1 MIFVRV
7 TAKALMLPH
16 FFNLR
21 SAALAIVFGVM
32 AMQADP
38 AQQMAGGPQTQATQ
52 PPGQPPATA
61 AAAGTVPETA
71 PAEDITEEQLRQMLV
86 GKPLFLRGGYLANHL
101 TFGADGVL
109 ASESPRGS
117 YTLCAIEIE
126 NVHLTKRKL
135 ELTGQRY
142 GLHFLG
148 ALAYES
154 SNSAVDRVQLTAG
167 KQEVSIVIDR
177 EGIEEPKKFGF
188 LPFKLGSFEHPP
200 ATPPAKSPSTEGS
213 SSPASSASTPTA
225 PTSGNPPAT
234 PLTQEKADQTLK
246 TALDRIFAQGI
257 DSRLIASMPQFWQ
270 FYYQAAAAKTDY
282 SPKDPAVLRQKI
294 VDQKARL
301 LTNFVPPSNEY
312 AQSHAVSGIALY
324 HVVVGAD
331 GKAGEVAVARP
342 IGFGLDENAVASIR
356 EASFEPAIKDGK
368 AVPVLLDLVVEFRI
382 YSDRTA
388 TKDKP
393 DAAQPSA
400 PILPGPYSVQHP

>member
-1 MIFVRV
+1 
-7 TAKALMLPH
+7 MLPY
-16 FFNLR
+16 FFKLR
-21 SAALAIVFGVM
+21 SAALAIVFGAI
-32 AMQADP
+32 AMQAVP
-38 AQQMAGGPQTQATQ
+38 AQQTTGGQQTQATQ
-52 PPGQPPATA
+52 PPSQPTTTA
-61 AAAGTVPETA
+61 AAAGTVPATA
-71 PAEDITEEQLRQMLV
+71 PAEEITEEQLRQMLV

-101 TFGADGVL
+101 TFGPDGVL
-109 ASESPRGS
+109 ASGSPRGS

-135 ELTGQRY
+135 ELAGQRY

-167 KQEVSIVIDR
+167 KQDVSIVIDR
-177 EGIEEPKKFGF
+177 EGVEEPKKFGF
-188 LPFKLGSFEHPP
+188 LPFKLGLSEHTP
-200 ATPPAKSPSTEGS
+200 ATPPAKSPNTAGS
-213 SSPASSASTPTA
+213 SSPASSANTPTA
-225 PTSGNPPAT
+225 TTPAT
-234 PLTQEKADQTLK
+234 LPAVPLTQEKADQTLK
-246 TALDRIFAQGI
+246 TALDRIFAHGI
-257 DSRLIASMPQFWQ
+257 DSSLIASMPPFWQ
-270 FYYQAAAAKTDY
+270 LYYQAAAAKTDY
-282 SPKDPAVLRQKI
+282 SPKDPAVLRQKM

-312 AQSHAVSGIALY
+312 AQGHAVSGIALY

-331 GKAGEVAVARP
+331 GKAGEIAVARP

-356 EASFEPAIKDGK
+356 KASFEPAIKDGK

-388 TKDKP
+388 AKDKP